1 MEQAMTMLREL
12 RELNQDYSYL
22 TSQSG
27 YYTREKYS
35 KMYQELNRRRA
46 NLKEQLATH
55 LDYV

>member
-1 MEQAMTMLREL
+1 MEQAMKMLREL
-12 RELNQDYSYL
+12 RELNQDYYYL

-27 YYTREKYS
+27 YYTLEKYS

>member
-1 MEQAMTMLREL
+1 MDHAMKLLREL
-12 RELNQDYSYL
+12 RELEQDYSYF

-35 KMYQELNRRRA
+35 KMYQELGRRRVL
-46 NLKEQLATH
+46 LKEQLTTH